1 MPTRM
6 CMVEGIDKKVRDDK
20 IPEYSFIYSAM
31 KASNSASA
39 ALDERTSADLAE
51 LFRAMSDTSRVRIL
65 ASIMDGE
72 QNVGAI
78 ADRVKVSESAVS
90 HHLRQLRQMRL
101 VRARK
106 DGREVYYALDDEH
119 VTALFK
125 LGLDHIRHR

>member
-1 MPTRM
+1 MPEHT
-6 CMVEGIDKKVRDDK
+6 I
-20 IPEYSFIYSAM
+20 IYSVM
-31 KASNSASA
+31 KSSSSASVA

-51 LFRAMSDTSRVRIL
+51 LFRAMSDTSRIRIL

-78 ADRVKVSESAVS
+78 AERVKVSESAVS

-106 DGREVYYALDDEH
+106 DGREVYYTLDDEH

>member
-1 MPTRM
+1 MR
-6 CMVEGIDKKVRDDK
+6 MVEGIDKQDHEYRM
-20 IPEYSFIYSAM
+20 PEYTFIYSAM
-31 KASNSASA
+31 KASNAASA